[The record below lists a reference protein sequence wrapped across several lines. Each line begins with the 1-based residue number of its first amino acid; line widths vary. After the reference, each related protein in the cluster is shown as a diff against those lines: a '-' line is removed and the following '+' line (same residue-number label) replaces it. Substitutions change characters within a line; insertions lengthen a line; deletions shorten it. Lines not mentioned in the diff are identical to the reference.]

1 MSEVIETTAEQIV
14 DVPTGNDLMAV
25 TQLPVITEQ
34 LESLTN
40 VIKAKVDYAL
50 SLSVTEESYREIKSI
65 RADLNA
71 DYNDLEQRRKTIKK
85 AINAPYE
92 AFEDVYKRCV
102 TQNFKLAID
111 ELGSRISEV
120 EAGLKEEKKQKVLQ
134 YFNEY
139 CEYKNID
146 FVSFDS
152 LGLKINMSG
161 SLKSLKTAV
170 TEFIDRVSDDLEMI
184 KVQEHSADI
193 LVEYKKSL
201 NVSQAILTVQN
212 RIKAIE
218 AEKAMLAER
227 EAAMRSVEEAAA
239 KVDEVLEEIEQDE
252 AFEAP
257 EQLQMPAEK
266 QVEEA
271 PRKKYTVAFKY
282 STYDLN
288 SIREI
293 KNIMERNGEYEQL

>member
-25 TQLPVITEQ
+25 TQLPVNTEQ
-34 LESLTN
+34 LETLTN

-102 TQNFKLAID
+102 TQNFKPAID

-170 TEFIDRVSDDLEMI
+170 AEFI
-184 KVQEHSADI
+184 
-193 LVEYKKSL
+193 
-201 NVSQAILTVQN
+201 
-212 RIKAIE
+212 
-218 AEKAMLAER
+218 
-227 EAAMRSVEEAAA
+227 
-239 KVDEVLEEIEQDE
+239 EIGR
-252 AFEAP
+252 AH
-257 EQLQMPAEK
+257 
-266 QVEEA
+266 V
-271 PRKKYTVAFKY
+271 
-282 STYDLN
+282 
-288 SIREI
+288 
-293 KNIMERNGEYEQL
+293 